1 MRNEPSPKVPLRR
14 DDLARKQAS
23 KEPRINRRDDECF
36 DGPEENMQPPRLV
49 SATNRIKPSELGAID
64 SGNRA
69 SHVPKTAFLN
79 L

>member
-49 SATNRIKPSELGAID
+49 PAANRIKPSELGATD
-64 SGNRA
+64 SSNRA